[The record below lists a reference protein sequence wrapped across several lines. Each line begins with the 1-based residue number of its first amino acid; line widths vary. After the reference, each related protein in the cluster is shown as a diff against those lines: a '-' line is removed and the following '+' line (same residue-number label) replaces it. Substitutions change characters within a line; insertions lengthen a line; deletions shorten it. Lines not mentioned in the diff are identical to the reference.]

1 MLVYLNKEKCKIFWR
16 HERAETTLVGHT
28 HTCSDGEVK
37 VINGITTCIL
47 KKLETNSVI
56 SEGIAYCIAPDVYD
70 PSIGRKESL
79 NDLLSGLCN
88 EYAKIIVKQFLKE
101 ISKTVKIKIP
111 SHMVKEIREDFNNHL
126 KFSKHR
132 MIKNKKIL

>member
-16 HERAETTLVGHT
+16 HERAEIGHI
-28 HTCSDGEVK
+28 HICRDGEEK
-37 VINGITTCIL
+37 IINGITTCIL

-88 EYAKIIVKQFLKE
+88 EYAKIIIKQFLKE
-101 ISKTVKIKIP
+101 ISKTVKIKVP
-111 SHMVKEIREDFNNHL
+111 SHMVKEIREDLNKHL
-126 KFSKHR
+126 KYYKHR